1 MSRPVALTHTRTHK
15 ISTGSLGCFTQ
26 RLGEQA
32 DEGGS
37 LCKDAAQG
45 NTQSLGLGLL
55 RREVLLAQPPGI
67 RGFLMAAQGSQRP
80 CVSTR
85 GQATWWHVRKVG
97 ANLSHVSWLTS
108 SSSTVSRLTCINFNL
123 LRSLVISLSTATLY
137 GRPGHHEFEFILGSA
152 Q

>member
-15 ISTGSLGCFTQ
+15 TSTGSLGCLTQ

-45 NTQSLGLGLL
+45 NAQSLGLGLH

-67 RGFLMAAQGSQRP
+67 RSLLTAAQGSQRP
-80 CVSTR
+80 CIST
-85 GQATWWHVRKVG
+85 
-97 ANLSHVSWLTS
+97 
-108 SSSTVSRLTCINFNL
+108 
-123 LRSLVISLSTATLY
+123 
-137 GRPGHHEFEFILGSA
+137 
-152 Q
+152 